1 MKVLL
6 PYIDR
11 GLGIVD
17 LRFEGISKFTVE
29 YKKDGDQREYF
40 IFNEKYYYLDNQEN
54 WVNL

>member
-11 GLGIVD
+11 GLGIID
-17 LRFEGISKFTVE
+17 LRFEGKSKFTAE